1 MGADKMTTPEQA
13 EAAYT
18 GFIRNLMAHKI
29 GNVADLIQQIIH
41 KKTPMNNQEKLA
53 KVDQLKVWLDSFRP
67 LASDVVAEL
76 KKHYDVKFTYNSNAI
91 EGNTLT
97 QSETE
102 MVLEKGITVGGKTL
116 TEHLEAVGHKEAI
129 DYIEQLAQKN
139 TPITEREIKDI
150 HHLIM
155 KGVDRADAGT
165 YRSLDVRASGTG
177 HLYPPHYLVK
187 EMMEHFIT
195 WLSSAEASQLHPL
208 TYAAEVHYRF
218 VSIHPFKDGN
228 GRTARLLMN
237 LVLLRQG
244 FPVVVIPNSI
254 RSEYIDSLVFAQ
266 DNKDDTEKLNGL
278 IVDCCEE
285 SLIDYLRVAST
296 AGSSAGKGEEFYNEV
311 QTFLSA
317 RKS

>member
-1 MGADKMTTPEQA
+1 MSAENMKEKQQA

-18 GFIRNLMAHKI
+18 GFIQNLVTHKV
-29 GNVADLIQQIIH
+29 GNVADLIQQILL
-41 KKTPMNNQEKLA
+41 KKQIMTPQEKLA
-53 KVDQLKVWLDSFRP
+53 KIDLLKLWLDSFRP

-116 TEHLEAVGHKEAI
+116 AEHLEVVGHKEAI
-129 DYIEQLAQKN
+129 DYIEFLAQKDS
-139 TPITEREIKDI
+139 PITEREIKDI
-150 HHLIM
+150 HHLLM
-155 KGVDRADAGT
+155 KGVDRSDAGS
-165 YRSLDVRASGTG
+165 YRTLDVRAAGTD

-187 EMMEHFIT
+187 EMMEHFIV
-195 WLSSAEASQLHPL
+195 WLNSDEAKNLHSL
-208 TYAAEVHYRF
+208 NYAAEVHYRF

-237 LVLLRQG
+237 LALLRKG
-244 FPVVVIPNSI
+244 YPVVVIPNSV
-254 RSEYIDSLVFAQ
+254 RSDYIESLVFDQ
-266 DNKDDTEKLNGL
+266 DNQDNTLKLFEL
-278 IVDCCEE
+278 VLDCCEE

-296 AGSSAGKGEEFYNEV
+296 AVSSKGKGSEFYKNIKD
-311 QTFLSA
+311 FLGE
-317 RKS
+317 

>member
-1 MGADKMTTPEQA
+1 MSADNMKQRQQA

-18 GFIRNLMAHKI
+18 GFIQSLVTHKV
-29 GNVADLIQQIIH
+29 GNVADLIQQILL
-41 KKTPMNNQEKLA
+41 KKQSMTPQEKLA
-53 KVDQLKVWLDSFRP
+53 QIDQLKLWLDSFRP

-116 TEHLEAVGHKEAI
+116 AEHLEAVGHKEAI
-129 DYIEQLAQKN
+129 DYIEFLAQKDS
-139 TPITEREIKDI
+139 PITEREIKDI
-150 HHLIM
+150 HHLVM
-155 KGVDRADAGT
+155 KGVDRSEAGS
-165 YRSLDVRASGTG
+165 YRTLDVRAAGTD

-195 WLSSAEASQLHPL
+195 WLNSDEAKKLHSL
-208 TYAAEVHYRF
+208 NYAAEVHYRF

-237 LVLLRQG
+237 LALLRKG
-244 FPVVVIPNSI
+244 YPVVVIPNSV
-254 RSEYIDSLVFAQ
+254 RSEYIESLVFAQ
-266 DNKDDTEKLNGL
+266 DNQDNTQKLL
-278 IVDCCEE
+278 ELVLDCCEE

-296 AGSSAGKGEEFYNEV
+296 AASSQGKGADFYNKV
-311 QTFLSA
+311 QTFLSE
-317 RKS
+317 K